1 MKVMIMVVLHLN
13 EIVGMFVVVV
23 VVEVVY
29 KTRIFMQFSEAS
41 QRSK

>member
-1 MKVMIMVVLHLN
+1 MVVLHLN
-13 EIVGMFVVVV
+13 EIVGMFVVVVVVV

>member
-13 EIVGMFVVVV
+13 EIIGLFVVVV
-23 VVEVVY
+23 VFEVVY

>member
-1 MKVMIMVVLHLN
+1 MKVMIMVVLHFN
-13 EIVGMFVVVV
+13 EIVGMF